1 MVAQLRWC
9 ALCAV
14 GAIVSIASA
23 NPTSAWGD
31 SGDCRVTVPLGSLG
45 SASRVGM
52 ERSSG
57 DAAAQQRGLHAWYT
71 PLERCSTE
79 GSWIAGSDRLQLRYR
94 AGIDAPEWPTRVAS
108 RSATA
113 RELPPPPEAS
123 TLVLSGL
130 LSLGIWHCL
139 YHGAGVRVGL
149 LAEQLHAPLNVSESV
164 VPVRYEAVG
173 SIADAEL
180 LERPLF
186 GTEDRHFS
194 VMEFVLVV
202 RPSRA
207 PPSRVPVMVLG
218 AAGAV
223 AGSPGGVGG
232 AAA

>member
-31 SGDCRVTVPLGSLG
+31 SGDCRVTVPLGSLA

-52 ERSSG
+52 ARLHG
-57 DAAAQQRGLHAWYT
+57 GTTPPLRRLDAWHT
-71 PLERCSTE
+71 THERCSTE
-79 GSWIAGSDRLQLRYR
+79 GSWLAGSDRLQLLYG
-94 AGIDAPEWPTRVAS
+94 AGIDAPEWPTRAAN
-108 RSATA
+108 RSAA
-113 RELPPPPEAS
+113 VRELPPPPEAS

-139 YHGAGVRVGL
+139 CHAAGVRAGP
-149 LAEQLHAPLNVSESV
+149 LAEQLHEPLSVSEG
-164 VPVRYEAVG
+164 VPLWCEAVG
-173 SIADAEL
+173 SIGDL
-180 LERPLF
+180 GLPERPPF
-186 GTEDRHFS
+186 GAEDRHFS
-194 VMEFVLVV
+194 VLEFVLVV

-207 PPSRVPVMVLG
+207 PPSRVPVMALG

-223 AGSPGGVGG
+223 AGRPGDPGR